1 MFRHFGIMASL
12 GNTFVAGVIWGT
24 IEKFA
29 SLFIGFVI
37 TVLLARKLTPADYGL
52 VNMIHI
58 FTVFGMVLIDGGFGQ
73 ALIQKRDVSNKDYST
88 IFFLNILLS
97 LTVFVALYYS
107 APFIAEFYRQPSLIS
122 ISRTLFLLFPI
133 NAFSIIQH
141 TLLTKQLKV
150 KQLTLVSVV
159 SSLISG
165 FVGLYCAY
173 SGYGVWALVYQTLAL
188 YIVRTFT
195 LWIIND
201 WRPIVVFSI
210 SSIKAIWNL
219 SINLLG
225 TFTLASIFQ
234 NIYTVIIGRFFNVV
248 DVGFYNQ
255 AFRFESIATS
265 TVTSAVQ
272 RVSFPAFAELQND
285 MDRLRDAY
293 KKVINV
299 TMYLHLPIMLGI
311 AAIGHDLFLVLLT
324 EKWLPAV
331 PYFHL
336 LCIASSLYPM
346 HMINVNVIKALGKGK
361 LYFRLNLFKYLLMT
375 IFIILTIRYSIVVVL
390 LGYVVATITSC
401 LFISYYCGKEIKYPI
416 YSQLKDL
423 LPTFIITIIMLCL
436 VFSCGLM
443 DIYPA
448 IRLLVEIII
457 GIVSYT
463 GLSYIFKLTPFTHLL
478 DTIKKQS

>member
-1 MFRHFGIMASL
+1 MVSL
-12 GNTFVAGVIWGT
+12 GKTFVAGVIWGT

-97 LTVFVALYYS
+97 LAVFVALYYS

-150 KQLTLVSVV
+150 KQLTL
-159 SSLISG
+159 
-165 FVGLYCAY
+165 
-173 SGYGVWALVYQTLAL
+173 AL

-210 SSIKAIWNL
+210 SSIKAIWNF

-255 AFRFESIATS
+255 AFRFESLATS

-272 RVSFPAFAELQND
+272 RVSFPAFSELQND
-285 MDRLRDAY
+285 MDRLRSAY

-311 AAIGHDLFLVLLT
+311 ATIGHDLFLVLLT
-324 EKWLPAV
+324 EKWLPSV

-336 LCIASSLYPM
+336 LCITSSLYPM
-346 HMINVNVIKALGKGK
+346 HMINVNVIKALGKGR
-361 LYFRLNLFKYLLMT
+361 LYFRLNLLKYLLMT
-375 IFIILTIRYSIVVVL
+375 IFIILTIRHSIIAVL
-390 LGYVVATITSC
+390 LGYVIATISSC
-401 LFISYYCGKEIKYPI
+401 LFITYYCGKEIKYSI
-416 YSQLKDL
+416 YSQFKGLI
-423 LPTFIITIIMLCL
+423 PIFITTGVMICL
-436 VFSCGLM
+436 VLSCRLM
-443 DIYPA
+443 DIQPA
-448 IRLLVEIII
+448 IRLFVEILV
-457 GIVSYT
+457 GIASYV
-463 GLSYIFKLTPFTHLL
+463 GLSYIFKLEVFTHLVN
-478 DTIKKQS
+478 IVKKQS

>member
-1 MFRHFGIMASL
+1 MVSL
-12 GNTFVAGVIWGT
+12 GKTFVAGVIWGT

-97 LTVFVALYYS
+97 LAVFVALYYS

-165 FVGLYCAY
+165 FVGLYYAY

-210 SSIKAIWNL
+210 SSIKAIWNF

-255 AFRFESIATS
+255 AFRFESLATS

-272 RVSFPAFAELQND
+272 RVSFPAFSELQND
-285 MDRLRDAY
+285 MDRLRSAY

-311 AAIGHDLFLVLLT
+311 ATIGHDLFLVLLT
-324 EKWLPAV
+324 EKWLPSV
-331 PYFHL
+331 PSFHL
-336 LCIASSLYPM
+336 LCITSSLYPM
-346 HMINVNVIKALGKGK
+346 HMINVNVIKALGKGR
-361 LYFRLNLFKYLLMT
+361 LYFRLNLLKYLLMT
-375 IFIILTIRYSIVVVL
+375 IFIILTIRHSIIAVL
-390 LGYVVATITSC
+390 LGYVIATISSC
-401 LFISYYCGKEIKYPI
+401 LFITYYCGKEIKYSI
-416 YSQLKDL
+416 YSQFKGLI
-423 LPTFIITIIMLCL
+423 PIFITTGVMICL
-436 VFSCGLM
+436 VLSCRLM
-443 DIYPA
+443 DIQPA
-448 IRLLVEIII
+448 IRLFVEILV
-457 GIVSYT
+457 GIASYV
-463 GLSYIFKLTPFTHLL
+463 GLSYIFKLEVFTHLVN
-478 DTIKKQS
+478 IVKKQS